1 MRVLI
6 CGDRNWK
13 DETLI
18 EDYILS
24 LETGSVIIQGEAPGA
39 DKIAKR
45 LGEKHGFEVQGFE
58 ADWDRYGNAAGPI
71 RNKEMLV
78 EGKPDKVVAFHN
90 DLSRSKGTADMIKQ
104 SERLGVPVEIR
115 RSVGVMVE
123 RKFFVCPGC
132 DCRFLTQIDYDHHQT
147 VCAKAGAE

>member
-6 CGDRNWK
+6 CGDRNWT

-39 DKIAKR
+39 DTIAKR
-45 LGEKHGFEVQGFE
+45 LGEKHGFTVQGFE
-58 ADWDRYGNAAGPI
+58 ADWDKYGNGAGPI
-71 RNKEMLV
+71 RNTQMLV

-90 DLSRSKGTADMIKQ
+90 DLSKSKGTANMIKQ
-104 SERLGVPVEIR
+104 AKRLGVPVEIK
-115 RSVGVMVE
+115 RSGSVLTE

-132 DCRFLTQIDYDHHQT
+132 GCRFLIQTDYDHHQT
-147 VCAKAGAE
+147 VCVSRRR